1 MASIIVKRRK
11 KQVLLRNTMLKMQ
24 AMQCKIELENGLD
37 TIRVSVDR
45 NWRPPKEE
53 EESPAKQAR
62 IEMETQFNINSTSNT
77 IQDLMT
83 DEEEE
88 ETEEAKAERVKIEIE
103 TTLKA
108 IRDSVTNVKKA
119 EDNNMCLV
127 EALDLSLPL
136 NSNNAQTSTDFGPIE
151 FKSVSDLTLHMANF
165 SLCEIPISNDEFAS
179 WMRYQRR
186 ARRPK
191 LYPHV
196 TDFLPFVRLPKSAQ
210 LRSSPDPLPDSHKN
224 MQQVQTEEESAPAQ
238 PNTDQRLKLGP
249 MYIFATPSFA
259 NLPPISP

>member
-1 MASIIVKRRK
+1 
-11 KQVLLRNTMLKMQ
+11 MLKMQ

-45 NWRPPKEE
+45 NWRPPKE

-165 SLCEIPISNDEFAS
+165 SLHKIPISNDKFAPFPPH
-179 WMRYQRR
+179 RL
-186 ARRPK
+186 RRPK
-191 LYPHV
+191 LYPDV
-196 TDFLPFVRLPKSAQ
+196 MDFLPFVRLPKSAQ
-210 LRSSPDPLPDSHKN
+210 LCSSP
-224 MQQVQTEEESAPAQ
+224 A
-238 PNTDQRLKLGP
+238 
-249 MYIFATPSFA
+249 
-259 NLPPISP
+259 

>member
-1 MASIIVKRRK
+1 
-11 KQVLLRNTMLKMQ
+11 MLKMQ

-37 TIRVSVDR
+37 TIMVSVDR
-45 NWRPPKEE
+45 NWRPPKEP
-53 EESPAKQAR
+53 PAKQAR
-62 IEMETQFNINSTSNT
+62 IEMESQFNIDSTSNS

-83 DEEEE
+83 NEEEE

-108 IRDSVTNVKKA
+108 IRDSVTKVKKA

-136 NSNNAQTSTDFGPIE
+136 NSNNAQTATDFGPIE

-165 SLCEIPISNDEFAS
+165 SLCKIPISNVKFAPFPPH
-179 WMRYQRR
+179 RLRK
-186 ARRPK
+186 PK
-191 LYPHV
+191 LYPDV
-196 TDFLPFVRLPKSAQ
+196 RDFLPFVRLPKSAQ
-210 LRSSPDPLPDSHKN
+210 LRSSPDHPVRFSQKN
-224 MQQVQTEEESAPAQ
+224 TQQVQTERELKSEEESARAQ
-238 PNTDQRLKLGP
+238 PNTDQPLKLGP

-259 NLPPISP
+259 NLPPFSP